1 MDTSDKQSQ
10 RSSDSLFAERDVT
23 HSVEAVKLCWEMEKT
38 RRRRLLLRVVLP
50 ILLVIMVVSVYML
63 MRSDFGKQLFSG
75 HSHSGGCCGSD
86 TPGAENAAD
95 HQGPGRFEG
104 YAGAKIK
111 ILAIIPGGTPRYGDF
126 TRVLLDAVD
135 NKPSEFHVQLVDL
148 FDLNEDSA
156 KELVGAYCTAIVI
169 NGQKEFAV
177 SDGAGATR
185 QVTFMENVNQN
196 LSAQDLVTV
205 LNQLHA
211 EYYGPSAKP
220 VVTLPEPQPEPVA
233 EAEAAPR
240 DPLPK
245 VVPAH
250 HVHDDDAADPAGA
263 ADGDVPVI
271 RLPLPTMKARE

>member
-23 HSVEAVKLCWEMEKT
+23 HSVEAVKLCWEMEKA

-50 ILLVIMVVSVYML
+50 IMLVVMGVAVYML
-63 MRSDFGKQLFSG
+63 TRSEFGKQLFSG

-86 TPGAENAAD
+86 GPMAENAAD
-95 HQGPGRFEG
+95 YKGPGRFEG
-104 YAGAKIK
+104 YEGAKIK

-126 TRVLLDAVD
+126 TRVLLDAID
-135 NKPSEFHVQLVDL
+135 NKPSEFHVQLIDL
-148 FDLNEDSA
+148 FDLNEESA

-169 NGQKEFAV
+169 NDQREFTV
-177 SDGAGATR
+177 PDGDGGTR
-185 QVTFMENVNQN
+185 AVTFMENVNQD

-211 EYYGPSAKP
+211 EHYGPSVKP
-220 VVTLPEPQPEPVA
+220 VVTLPAREPEP
-233 EAEAAPR
+233 EAVKS

-245 VVPAH
+245 VVPAN
-250 HVHDDDAADPAGA
+250 HVHDEGADEA
-263 ADGDVPVI
+263 ADGDAPVI
-271 RLPLPTMKARE
+271 RLTLPTMKAGE